1 MINENPQVDAPMWK
15 MLFTPYA
22 KSVYLVRAQVAKALA
37 AWGCCGEAADDV
49 VLICSELA
57 ANAVQHA
64 RTPGRLFMVRLTLR
78 GRECLVEVSDA
89 TRVPPRRVAPGPED
103 EQGRGLQLVAALAE
117 CTGHHDRDP
126 LGKTVWAR
134 VLLPD

>member
-1 MINENPQVDAPMWK
+1 MTEMWK

-22 KSVYLVRAQVAKALA
+22 KSVRLVRAQVTKALA
-37 AWGCCGEAADDV
+37 AWGCCGDAADNI

-57 ANAVQHA
+57 TNGLPVLQHA

-78 GRECLVEVSDA
+78 GRDCLVEVSDA
-89 TRVPPRRVAPGPED
+89 TRIPPRKLAAGPDD
-103 EQGRGLQLVAALAE
+103 ERGRGLQLVAELAE
-117 CTGHHDRDP
+117 CVGHHDRAP

-134 VLLPD
+134 VSLPD